1 MATIDRYGNV
11 IRDRSRPSLPVTS
24 NSRNSPTRR
33 NYAPLSAWDRL
44 DNFVISIGNWLAGN
58 MSNITSIVMTVSAVG
73 VLIALVCMVVGA
85 FISEGIFM
93 GILSIIG
100 AVIIGYIYMFIIGI
114 SSYVLGFL
122 LLVVRFVFWNIY
134 SFLAVLAIVLYFF
147 ISGLSS
153 NTSQNTVSEGAR
165 DVIEKVVV
173 PNTTTY
179 YCTARSGVNIRKEPN
194 TISDILGSL
203 QTGEEIQVYG
213 FSGGYAKVS
222 YKGTEAYVL
231 AKYVCKKQ

>member
-1 MATIDRYGNV
+1 MVRIDRYGNV

-24 NSRNSPTRR
+24 NSATFSNHRSYTV
-33 NYAPLSAWDRL
+33 LSDWDRAN
-44 DNFVISIGNWLAGN
+44 NFFIGIGNWLAEN
-58 MSNITSIVMTVSAVG
+58 MSNITSIVMAVSAVG
-73 VLIALVCMVVGA
+73 VLIALLCMVVGA
-85 FISEGIFM
+85 FFSDGIFM

-100 AVIIGYIYMFIIGI
+100 AVIIGYIYMYILGI

-134 SFLAVLAIVLYFF
+134 SFLAVLAIVLYLF
-147 ISGLSS
+147 IAGLSDRA
-153 NTSQNTVSEGAR
+153 SQNTISPEASA
-165 DVIEKVVV
+165 VIEKVVE
-173 PNTTTY
+173 PKTTTY

-203 QTGEEIQVYG
+203 PTGEEIQVYG

-222 YKGTEAYVL
+222 YKGAEAYVL